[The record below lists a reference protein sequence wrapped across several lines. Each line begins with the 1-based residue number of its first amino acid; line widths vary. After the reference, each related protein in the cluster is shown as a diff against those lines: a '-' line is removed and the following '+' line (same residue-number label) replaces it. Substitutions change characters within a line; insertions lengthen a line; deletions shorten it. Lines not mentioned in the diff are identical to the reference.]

1 MTKHLKNYSLL
12 YISLFIGVIY
22 LIPSFAHAFSDPVQV
37 QIGANN
43 HPIRNVWTALLD
55 FSNVVALIFFL
66 GIAFANLLRIQISV
80 YGIKKILPS
89 LIVGIILANF
99 SLLICQL
106 LLDLSGAAAGLFEEG
121 RGFIGYWLSD
131 AKTFGAT
138 TDDNFVREIISSL
151 LKFAAAIM
159 TMVLAV
165 MFVLRNYILMFLV
178 VFSPIAFLS
187 MSVPAS
193 KAIWTRWWKA
203 FSQWTFML
211 PVAMFWLWV
220 GANFFQFTDQFNS
233 TEVAFFTGISF
244 AGYVF
249 GMICVY
255 LAMTTPFRMAGELQS
270 IAKKVQSA
278 ALTATGVYAGTRLAQ
293 NAVKVGKEYGE
304 IAALKATPLGML
316 RRAGKSAAEMRG
328 AIKSS
333 AEAGTLGHSDFG
345 KTVAKY
351 TGINWLDARRRK
363 ITTLSKSHQSEMEAG
378 AQDLTERA
386 VHTDR
391 RAKVKLA
398 QAEKVKEQLAAMQ
411 AINKATIETRK
422 YLDEEYQQRQK
433 TLRTIK
439 EEAEAERD
447 REKSAREITY
457 LEGEHKK
464 EAADLE
470 KLDNAS
476 FRDQYNHLKSNGDNK
491 DTTAAAISRMTRL
504 GASGAMYANYNDL
517 AHKAADKNYA
527 GNASAIKDK
536 EIADNYL
543 KARKSA
549 AKLNGGAA
557 VTDASEFAGLINNY
571 KAKEGSRAGRVQTAK
586 ADQMAAAEAITRTE
600 GGARSDFAMGEV
612 QEDYQVKRMDQLINL
627 IGAGGADTIIG
638 ASSLVPTWSDDQKE
652 LFGIAEQLR
661 KNNAGLINVAGAKS
675 MIDDRQARIDRNPTF
690 REAMINRMQYR
701 IVDPRIKQDAVNIEG
716 LRPDQV
722 ADGFIDKHKDPTVWE
737 HFFNQRFGAMDK
749 AELMK
754 MSAEMLRIY
763 KDANKTGRD
772 NVSGLQSVGAIIDH
786 GNFTAALQKKI
797 TTILSSHSITPDR
810 YGIIID
816 DFSKLRDALVNANTI
831 NETGRTELRDHLKRW
846 KIFDMLNLSDN
857 NVIDQANDASK

>member
-549 AKLNGGAA
+549 AKLNGGTA
-557 VTDASEFAGLINNY
+557 VDDASQFAGLINKY
-571 KAKEGSRAGRVQTAK
+571 KAGEGSRVGRVQTAK
-586 ADQMAAAEAITRTE
+586 AKQMAAAEVITKRE
-600 GGARSDFAMGEV
+600 GVARSDFATQEAL
-612 QEDYQVKRMDQLINL
+612 EDYQVNRMDQLL
-627 IGAGGADTIIG
+627 AKIGATAGGIIDGSIAPAD
-638 ASSLVPTWSDDQKE
+638 DDGKE
-652 LFGIAEQLR
+652 LLGIVDQLR
-661 KNNAGLINVAGAKS
+661 KKHSGLINLSGAKLMVDERQAKIDENPAYRAAMMS
-675 MIDDRQARIDRNPTF
+675 RMKYKIVSPRIDEETKSLDESLTAEEIGNKFLKDFDPTKPENQELLTNFYNHNIGAIDDQSLIYLTAQSKAIHKT
-690 REAMINRMQYR
+690 A
-701 IVDPRIKQDAVNIEG
+701 KQ
-716 LRPDQV
+716 L
-722 ADGFIDKHKDPTVWE
+722 
-737 HFFNQRFGAMDK
+737 
-749 AELMK
+749 
-754 MSAEMLRIY
+754 
-763 KDANKTGRD
+763 GRD
-772 NVSGLQSVGAIIDH
+772 NAGGLRTIGQMLEKSIREHNIDVNKSYVIGDKNSDLGLAKH
-786 GNFTAALQKKI
+786 
-797 TTILSSHSITPDR
+797 P
-810 YGIIID
+810 
-816 DFSKLRDALVNANTI
+816 LR
-831 NETGRTELRDHLKRW
+831 
-846 KIFDMLNLSDN
+846 
-857 NVIDQANDASK
+857 